1 MEILSK
7 ELERLSN
14 WEDALWRERVKIAP
28 GTGTASSG
36 VPVWEKA
43 KIT

>member
-28 GTGTASSG
+28 GTASSV